1 MKRKE
6 YLYEG
11 EEAIP
16 KEKTRKVMTRSRE
29 TITEY
34 FILR

>member
-11 EEAIP
+11 EEAIL
-16 KEKTRKVMTRSRE
+16 KEKTRKIESKSIE
-29 TITEY
+29 NIAEY

>member
-1 MKRKE
+1 MKKKE

-16 KEKTRKVMTRSRE
+16 KEKTRKVMTISRE
-29 TITEY
+29 SIAEY